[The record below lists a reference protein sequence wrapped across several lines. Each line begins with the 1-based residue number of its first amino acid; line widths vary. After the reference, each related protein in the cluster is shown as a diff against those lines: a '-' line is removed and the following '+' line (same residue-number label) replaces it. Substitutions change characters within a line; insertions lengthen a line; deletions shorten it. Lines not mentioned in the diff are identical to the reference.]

1 MMIHILEVLTALALA
16 AAGGL
21 RTSLALLI
29 LAIAAV
35 AGQPD
40 SNALTQM
47 IASPLGISILSV
59 WSLFELVA
67 TKTALGQ
74 RLVQALQF
82 FMAPVTGA
90 IIASAFGS
98 ETGIVAQMTIG
109 LAGAALASALQAV
122 TMGYFFRRGRVTI
135 PVQFLQEGL
144 CVLLVILALNAPLIA
159 GLAVFGLL
167 GAALVQASYWRKYF
181 NRPGTVAAVAQNS
194 YI

>member
-1 MMIHILEVLTALALA
+1 MIHILEVLTALALA

-21 RTSLALLI
+21 RTSLTLWI
-29 LAIAAV
+29 LALAAL

-40 SNALTQM
+40 GNALTQL
-47 IASPLGISILSV
+47 IDSPLGISVLSV
-59 WSLFELVA
+59 WCTFELVA

-90 IIASAFGS
+90 IVAIAFSS
-98 ETGIVAQMTIG
+98 ETGIVAQIAIG
-109 LAGAALASALQAV
+109 LAGAALASTLQAV
-122 TMGYFFRRGRVTI
+122 TMGYFFRRGRVAI

-144 CVLLVILALNAPLIA
+144 CVLLVVLALHAPLIA
-159 GLAVFGLL
+159 GLTVFGLL
-167 GAALVQASYWRKYF
+167 GAALLQASYWRKSF
-181 NRPGTVAAVAQNS
+181 NRPGTVAAVVQNS

>member
-1 MMIHILEVLTALALA
+1 MIHILEVLTALALA

-21 RTSLALLI
+21 RTSLTLLI
-29 LAIAAV
+29 LAIAAM

-59 WSLFELVA
+59 WCTFELVA

-90 IIASAFGS
+90 IIATAFGS
-98 ETGIVAQMTIG
+98 ETGIIAQLAIG
-109 LAGAALASALQAV
+109 LAGAALASTLQAV
-122 TMGYFFRRGRVTI
+122 TMGYFFRHGRVAI
-135 PVQFLQEGL
+135 PVQLLQEGL
-144 CVLLVILALNAPLIA
+144 CALLVVLALHTPLIA
-159 GLAVFGLL
+159 GLAMFGLL
-167 GAALVQASYWRKYF
+167 GAALLQASYWRKYF
-181 NRPGTVAAVAQNS
+181 NRPGTVVAVAQNS
-194 YI
+194 YT